1 MSRKKQMR
9 DINEKKNVTTMKY
22 NVDYTERVKLTWF
35 SPKRILD
42 CKQGAQIVLLT

>member
-9 DINEKKNVTTMKY
+9 DITEKNVTTMKY
-22 NVDYTERVKLTWF
+22 NVDYMERVKLTWF

-42 CKQGAQIVLLT
+42 CE